1 MPKVRQEQEV
11 QEFSTT
17 KPSLSESLWDLT
29 NSPYAQNIIQRGE
42 VLADEL
48 RTRGERVASTVRHRG
63 RKQSQQ
69 LAKYGEHL
77 RQDLGEYSE
86 QAAHEFAKRREQAAH
101 ELARFSDRTAKRL
114 SKKSEKAARSVTKK
128 SRKIN
133 KGLNEYGQRVFQGI
147 SEQDGRFWALI
158 GFGIGLVA
166 TTIAMIFVLRKRMQQ
181 PELTEEEHVLLKQ
194 NGNLREKT
202 VETARGT
209 IHAINLP
216 REEDAQL
223 AEAALPIVTE
233 EQPPADQETAK
244 LVGVASSKRY
254 YPIGT
259 PQQLTSESISP
270 LDIVYFESEAQAQAE
285 GYIPAE

>member
-1 MPKVRQEQEV
+1 MPKVRQEQEA

-69 LAKYGEHL
+69 LTKYGEHL

-86 QAAHEFAKRREQAAH
+86 QAAHEFAKRRERAAR

-166 TTIAMIFVLRKRMQQ
+166 TTIAMIFIVRKRMQQ
-181 PELTEEEHVLLKQ
+181 HETTEEEHILLKQ
-194 NGNLREKT
+194 NGNLQEQT

-216 REEDAQL
+216 REEG
-223 AEAALPIVTE
+223 ALLIVAE
-233 EQPPADQETAK
+233 EQSIADQETPK

-270 LDIVYFESEAQAQAE
+270 LDIVYFESEAQAQAQ
-285 GYIPAE
+285 GYTPAE